1 MARKD
6 KAGGTPATVALA
18 RAGVAFDLHPYEHGT
33 GTGHHA
39 YGTEAVAAL
48 GLDPDQV
55 FKTLVARV
63 DGRLVVAVVPV
74 SGSLD
79 LKALAAAA
87 GGKRAEMA
95 EAPDAERATGF
106 VVGGISP
113 VGHRSRLDVVVDA
126 TASRQERVYV
136 SAGRRG
142 LQMSLAPDDLVAV
155 TGARVAPVAR
165 VAPTGPPG

>member
-1 MARKD
+1 MARMD
-6 KAGGTPATVALA
+6 RTGGTPATVALT
-18 RAGVAFDLHPYEHGT
+18 RAGVAFELHPYEPGAAS
-33 GTGHHA
+33 GHHS
-39 YGTEAVAAL
+39 YGLEAVTAL
-48 GLDPDQV
+48 GLDPAQV

-63 DGRLVVAVVPV
+63 DDRLVVAVVPV

-79 LKALAAAA
+79 LKALAAAV

-95 EAPDAERATGF
+95 EAADAERATGF

-113 VGHRSRLDVVVDA
+113 VGHRRRLDVVVDA
-126 TASRQERVYV
+126 TASGLERVHV

-142 LQMSLAPDDLVAV
+142 LQMSLAPADLVAV

-165 VAPTGPPG
+165 PG

>member
-6 KAGGTPATVALA
+6 RTGGTPATVALA
-18 RAGVAFDLHPYEHGT
+18 RAGVPFDLHPYEQVA

-39 YGTEAVAAL
+39 YGLEAVTAL
-48 GLDPDQV
+48 GLDPAQV

-79 LKALAAAA
+79 LKALAAAV

-95 EAPDAERATGF
+95 DASDAERATGF

-113 VGHRSRLDVVVDA
+113 VGHRSRLDVVVDE
-126 TASRQERVYV
+126 TVTGLERVYV

-142 LQMSLAPDDLVAV
+142 LQMSLATGDLVEV
-155 TGARVAPVAR
+155 TGARVAPVGR
-165 VAPTGPPG
+165 PG

>member
-1 MARKD
+1 MARKERT
-6 KAGGTPATVALA
+6 GGTPATVALT
-18 RAGVAFDLHPYEHGT
+18 RAGVAFELHPYEPGA
-33 GTGHHA
+33 GSGHHA
-39 YGTEAVAAL
+39 YGLEAVAAL
-48 GLDPDQV
+48 GLDAAQV

-79 LKALAAAA
+79 LKALAAAV

-95 EAPDAERATGF
+95 EAADAERATGF

-113 VGHRSRLDVVVDA
+113 VGHRTRLDVVVDA
-126 TASRQERVYV
+126 TATGLERVHV
-136 SAGRRG
+136 SAVRRG
-142 LQMSLAPDDLVAV
+142 LQMSLAPGDLLAV

-165 VAPTGPPG
+165 PG

>member
-33 GTGHHA
+33 ETGRHA
-39 YGTEAVAAL
+39 YGMEAVAAL
-48 GLDPDQV
+48 GLDPAQV

-79 LKALAAAA
+79 LKALAAAV

-95 EAPDAERATGF
+95 EAADAERATGF

-113 VGHRSRLDVVVDA
+113 VGHRSRLDVVLDVTA
-126 TASRQERVYV
+126 TGLDRVYV

-142 LQMSLAPDDLVAV
+142 LQMSLAPGDLVAV
-155 TGARVAPVAR
+155 TGARVAPVGR
-165 VAPTGPPG
+165 PG

>member
-6 KAGGTPATVALA
+6 RTGGTPATLALT
-18 RAGVAFDLHPYEHGT
+18 RAGVAFELHPYEPAG
-33 GTGHHA
+33 GSGHHA
-39 YGTEAVAAL
+39 YGLEAVAAL
-48 GLDPDQV
+48 GLDAAQV

-79 LKALAAAA
+79 LKALAAAV

-95 EAPDAERATGF
+95 EAADAERATGF

-113 VGHRSRLDVVVDA
+113 VGHRTRLDVVVDA
-126 TASRQERVYV
+126 TATGLERVHV

-142 LQMSLAPDDLVAV
+142 LQMSLAPGDLLAV

-165 VAPTGPPG
+165 PS

>member
-6 KAGGTPATVALA
+6 KVGGTPATVALA

-33 GTGHHA
+33 EPGRHA
-39 YGTEAVAAL
+39 YGLEAVAAL
-48 GLDPDQV
+48 GLDPAQV

-74 SGSLD
+74 TGSLD

-95 EAPDAERATGF
+95 DAADAERATGF

-113 VGHRSRLDVVVDA
+113 VGHRSRLDVVLDVTA
-126 TASRQERVYV
+126 TGLDRVYV

-142 LQMSLAPDDLVAV
+142 LQMSLAPGDLVAV
-155 TGARVAPVAR
+155 TGARVAPVGR
-165 VAPTGPPG
+165 PG

>member
-1 MARKD
+1 MARKE
-6 KAGGTPATVALA
+6 ATGSSPATVALV
-18 RAGVAFDLHPYEHGT
+18 RAGVAFDLHPYEHGA
-33 GTGHHA
+33 GTGHSR
-39 YGTEAVAAL
+39 YGLEAVGAL
-48 GLDPDQV
+48 GLDPAQV
-55 FKTLVARV
+55 FKTLVAGV

-79 LKALAAAA
+79 LKALAAAV

-95 EAPDAERATGF
+95 EAAEAERATGF

-126 TASRQERVYV
+126 TATDLERVYV

-142 LQMSLAPDDLVAV
+142 LQMSLSPGDLVAV
-155 TGARVAPVAR
+155 TGGRVAPVGR
-165 VAPTGPPG
+165 PG